1 MLLDKYSNGKLEL
14 KSRLVFPP
22 MGTHTANS
30 DGTVSARTL
39 EHYTKICSGSD
50 IGIAVVEHCYVALSG
65 RAYPNQ
71 ISLETD
77 AALPGITKLAE
88 RIKADGTKAFLQLN
102 HCGSR
107 ADVQG
112 TGIQPMSAS
121 SDITV
126 SGRISSRS
134 REMTQDDIHEMSCRF
149 AAAAMRVKKAG
160 FDGVEIHAAHSYL
173 MNQFYSPI
181 TNHRTDEYGGSRE
194 NRLRFLCE
202 TVSLTRV
209 AVGEDFPISVRLG
222 ACDYMDGGITEDD
235 GVFAAK
241 KLEQLGVD
249 MLSVTGG
256 LCGFIVPQL
265 LQNRAYFEE
274 LTRKIK
280 NSVSI
285 PVVCTG
291 GVTEPQVADSILR
304 DGSADLIGVGR
315 AIFKKPAWAKGIEL

>member
-1 MLLDKYSNGKLEL
+1 MKMLLDKYSNGRIEL

-22 MGTHTANS
+22 IGTHSAND

-50 IGIAVVEHCYVALSG
+50 IGLAYVEHCYVALSG
-65 RAYPNQ
+65 KAYPNQ
-71 ISLETD
+71 ISLAD
-77 AALPGITKLAE
+77 DSGMAGIACLAG
-88 RIKADGTKAFLQLN
+88 RMKATGTKAFLQLN
-102 HCGSR
+102 HCGSLSSEK
-107 ADVQG
+107 DIG
-112 TGIQPMSAS
+112 TQPISAS
-121 SDITV
+121 DVLSPNGKETP
-126 SGRISSRS
+126 
-134 REMTQDDIHEMSCRF
+134 REMTREEIHAISAAF
-149 AAAAMRVKKAG
+149 AAAALRVKKAG
-160 FDGVEIHAAHSYL
+160 FDGVEIHSAHGYL
-173 MNQFYSPI
+173 FNQFYSPI

-202 TVSLTRV
+202 TVSLTRA

-235 GVFAAK
+235 GVYAAR

-249 MLSVTGG
+249 VLSVTGG

-285 PVVCTG
+285 PVICTG
-291 GVTEPQVADSILR
+291 GITDPKVADGILL
-304 DGSADLIGVGR
+304 DGSADLVGVGR
-315 AIFKKPAWAKGIEL
+315 VVYKNSDWAKDIEL

>member
-1 MLLDKYSNGKLEL
+1 MLLDKYSNGRIEL

-22 MGTHTANS
+22 IGTHSAND

-50 IGIAVVEHCYVALSG
+50 IGLAYVEHCYVALSG
-65 RAYPNQ
+65 KAYPNQ
-71 ISLETD
+71 ISLAD
-77 AALPGITKLAE
+77 DSGMAGIACLAG
-88 RIKADGTKAFLQLN
+88 RMKATGTKAFLQLN
-102 HCGSR
+102 HCGSLSSEK
-107 ADVQG
+107 DIG
-112 TGIQPMSAS
+112 TQPISAS
-121 SDITV
+121 DVLSPNGKETP
-126 SGRISSRS
+126 
-134 REMTQDDIHEMSCRF
+134 REMTREEIHAISAAF
-149 AAAAMRVKKAG
+149 AAAALRVKKAG
-160 FDGVEIHAAHSYL
+160 FDGVEIHSAHGYL
-173 MNQFYSPI
+173 FNQFYSPI

-202 TVSLTRV
+202 TVSLTRA

-235 GVFAAK
+235 GVYAAR

-249 MLSVTGG
+249 VLSVTGG

-285 PVVCTG
+285 PVICTG
-291 GVTEPQVADSILR
+291 GITDPKVADGILL
-304 DGSADLIGVGR
+304 DGSADLVGVGR
-315 AIFKKPAWAKGIEL
+315 VVYKNSDWAKDIEL

>member
-50 IGIAVVEHCYVALSG
+50 IGLAVVEHCCVALSG
-65 RAYPNQ
+65 RAYHNQ

-173 MNQFYSPI
+173 LNQFYSPI

-202 TVSLTRV
+202 TVSLTRA

-222 ACDYMDGGITEDD
+222 ACDYMDGGITVDD

-304 DGSADLIGVGR
+304 DSSADLIGVGR
-315 AIFKKPAWAKGIEL
+315 TVFKNPAWAKGIEL

>member
-1 MLLDKYSNGKLEL
+1 MKMLLDKYSNGRIEL

-22 MGTHTANS
+22 IGTHSAND

-50 IGIAVVEHCYVALSG
+50 IGLAYVEHCYVALSG
-65 RAYPNQ
+65 KAYPNQ
-71 ISLETD
+71 ISLAD
-77 AALPGITKLAE
+77 DSGMAGIACLAG
-88 RIKADGTKAFLQLN
+88 RMKATGTKAFLQLN
-102 HCGSR
+102 HCGGLSSEK
-107 ADVQG
+107 DIG
-112 TGIQPMSAS
+112 TQPISAS
-121 SDITV
+121 DVLSPNGKETP
-126 SGRISSRS
+126 
-134 REMTQDDIHEMSCRF
+134 REMTREEIHAISAAF
-149 AAAAMRVKKAG
+149 AAAALRVKKAG
-160 FDGVEIHAAHSYL
+160 FDGVEIHSAHGYL
-173 MNQFYSPI
+173 FNQFYSPI

-202 TVSLTRV
+202 TVSLTRA

-235 GVFAAK
+235 GVYAAR

-249 MLSVTGG
+249 VLSVTGG

-285 PVVCTG
+285 PVICTG
-291 GVTEPQVADSILR
+291 GITDPKVADGILL
-304 DGSADLIGVGR
+304 DGSADLVGVGR
-315 AIFKKPAWAKGIEL
+315 VVYKNSDWAKDIEL

>member
-1 MLLDKYSNGKLEL
+1 MLLDKYSNGRIDL

-22 MGTHTANS
+22 IGTHSAND

-50 IGIAVVEHCYVALSG
+50 IGLAYVEHCYVALSG
-65 RAYPNQ
+65 RATPNQ

-134 REMTQDDIHEMSCRF
+134 REMTRDDINEMSCKF
-149 AAAAMRVKKAG
+149 AAAALRVKKAG
-160 FDGVEIHAAHSYL
+160 FDGVEIHSAHGYL
-173 MNQFYSPI
+173 FNQFYSPI

-202 TVSLTRV
+202 TVSLTRA

-235 GVFAAK
+235 GVYAAR

-249 MLSVTGG
+249 VLSVTGG

-285 PVVCTG
+285 PVICTG
-291 GVTEPQVADSILR
+291 GITDPKVADGILL
-304 DGSADLIGVGR
+304 DGSADLVGVGR
-315 AIFKKPAWAKGIEL
+315 VVYKNSDWAKDIEL

>member
-77 AALPGITKLAE
+77 AALPSITKLAE

-249 MLSVTGG
+249 VLSVTGG

-315 AIFKKPAWAKGIEL
+315 TVFKNPAWAKGIEL

>member
-50 IGIAVVEHCYVALSG
+50 IGLAVVEHCYVALSG

-71 ISLETD
+71 ISLAD
-77 AALPGITKLAE
+77 DSAMAGIACLAG
-88 RIKADGTKAFLQLN
+88 RMKATGTKAFLQIN

-202 TVSLTRV
+202 TVSLTRA

-315 AIFKKPAWAKGIEL
+315 TVFKNPAWAKGIEL